1 MISFKFQIILIVGAL
16 FCFFALINLIRKYKL
31 ELRYSLLWMI
41 VMLLILFLAVDPHLV
56 GWVSQAMGVEL
67 PVNALFF
74 LTIFGLILIVFS
86 LTVTV
91 SKLTTKIKELSQQ
104 LGIMQHNLNELKKD
118 QDQANSNST
127 NSSIAD

>member
-41 VMLLILFLAVDPHLV
+41 VMLLILVLAIDPHLV
-56 GWVSQAMGVEL
+56 GWVSKGMGVEL
-67 PVNALFF
+67 PVNAVFF
-74 LTIFGLILIVFS
+74 LTIFGLTVIVFS

-104 LGIMQHNLNELKKD
+104 LGIMQHHLNELKQHEQHK
-118 QDQANSNST
+118 S
-127 NSSIAD
+127 